1 LQALGGG
8 EQLGID
14 RCCADRSANLA
25 HRLAD
30 CIEESPARI
39 LHQMPTI
46 GDLGG
51 MGRPLHRIRPAVT
64 SDGGNLLMLL
74 KPSCR

>member
-1 LQALGGG
+1 LQAFGGG

-14 RCCADRSANLA
+14 RCRADRSANLT

-30 CIEESPARI
+30 CIEESLARI

-51 MGRPLHRIRPAVT
+51 MGVCRCDRFAVSAPAVT
-64 SDGGNLLMLL
+64 SDNGNVVI
-74 KPSCR
+74 S